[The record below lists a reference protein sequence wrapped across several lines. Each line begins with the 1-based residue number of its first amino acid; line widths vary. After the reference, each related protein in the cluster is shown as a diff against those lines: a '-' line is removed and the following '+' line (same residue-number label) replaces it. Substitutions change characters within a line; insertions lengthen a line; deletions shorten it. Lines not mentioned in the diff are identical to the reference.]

1 MLFRILK
8 KDIRRRK
15 TMNLIL
21 LLFVI
26 LATMFVA
33 SGLSNVMTVLNGTD
47 YYMDKA
53 GLGDYVV
60 ITQGEDAFDGPE
72 DLESHLKKNE
82 KVKGYRL
89 EHYIALARKDLT
101 CNGKKAQSDSTMM
114 LTSIEDDGL
123 TYFDKDNREI
133 TGVEEGYTYVQLR
146 FLTGNDLKV
155 GDTLHLSKEGVELDL
170 IIAGTFKD
178 ACLGSE
184 MMGNNRFLISG
195 KDMEKI
201 VSDPRIRKMW
211 GGEMGYVDTD
221 DVQGFA
227 ASISS
232 IDSISFDGSRSVLK
246 LTYVLS
252 LIIAFVV
259 LILSVALIIVSF
271 VVLRFAIHLSVM
283 EDFREIGVMK
293 AIGIRDRKIRGMYA
307 AKYLAIAVIGVLIGG
322 ALSFPFG
329 SMLIKSVSENMVLG
343 NDSDTLA
350 HILGGLAVA
359 LIITGFAWFCTRKVK
374 KMSPV
379 DAIRNGQTGERYR
392 KKKARGAG
400 KVRKNTEFFLA
411 VNDIRSNPKRYLSV
425 FLSIFICSLLVLM
438 IVNITTTMKSD
449 SFVETFGA
457 RRDLYVDDSDNIMT
471 LTGTGREAFDDY
483 VREKEKLLA
492 DAGMPCEISDE
503 IQYKYEILVGSDSY
517 KLDVQQGINVR
528 SDEYSYMEGSAPQ
541 NAHEAAITPQI
552 AEKTGLKMGDTF
564 TVDYGDHKADFL
576 VTATFQSMNQL
587 GMVIRVHQDAETD
600 FKHLSSSF
608 AFGLHFTDDPDA
620 KEIEARKDRVKE
632 LWGVEDL
639 SVMNAAEF
647 CDDCMKSADSMESVQ
662 NLLLLITLVVV
673 ILVTVLMERS
683 FASDEK
689 TQIALLKAVGFRNGS
704 IIKWHVWRFT
714 ICAFFAIL
722 LALAVSVP
730 VTNLG
735 ATPIFGMMGLK
746 TVDYRYNISM
756 TLAYPAI
763 IFVFTILVTW
773 IVAQCTRK
781 IKSSD
786 TANIE

>member
-33 SGLSNVMTVLNGTD
+33 SGLSNVMAVLNGTD

-72 DLESHLKKNE
+72 DLESHLKTNE
-82 KVKGYRL
+82 KLKGYRL

-101 CNGKKAQSDSTMM
+101 CNGKKSQSDSTMM

-133 TGVEEGYTYVQLR
+133 NGVEDGYTYVQLS

-201 VSDPRIRKMW
+201 VSDPQIRKMW

-307 AKYLAIAVIGVLIGG
+307 AKYLAIAVIGVLVGG

-359 LIITGFAWFCTRKVK
+359 LIITGFAWFCTGKVK

-392 KKKARGAG
+392 
-400 KVRKNTEFFLA
+400 
-411 VNDIRSNPKRYLSV
+411 
-425 FLSIFICSLLVLM
+425 
-438 IVNITTTMKSD
+438 
-449 SFVETFGA
+449 
-457 RRDLYVDDSDNIMT
+457 
-471 LTGTGREAFDDY
+471 
-483 VREKEKLLA
+483 
-492 DAGMPCEISDE
+492 
-503 IQYKYEILVGSDSY
+503 
-517 KLDVQQGINVR
+517 
-528 SDEYSYMEGSAPQ
+528 
-541 NAHEAAITPQI
+541 
-552 AEKTGLKMGDTF
+552 
-564 TVDYGDHKADFL
+564 
-576 VTATFQSMNQL
+576 
-587 GMVIRVHQDAETD
+587 
-600 FKHLSSSF
+600 
-608 AFGLHFTDDPDA
+608 
-620 KEIEARKDRVKE
+620 
-632 LWGVEDL
+632 
-639 SVMNAAEF
+639 
-647 CDDCMKSADSMESVQ
+647 
-662 NLLLLITLVVV
+662 
-673 ILVTVLMERS
+673 
-683 FASDEK
+683 
-689 TQIALLKAVGFRNGS
+689 
-704 IIKWHVWRFT
+704 
-714 ICAFFAIL
+714 
-722 LALAVSVP
+722 
-730 VTNLG
+730 
-735 ATPIFGMMGLK
+735 
-746 TVDYRYNISM
+746 
-756 TLAYPAI
+756 
-763 IFVFTILVTW
+763 
-773 IVAQCTRK
+773 
-781 IKSSD
+781 
-786 TANIE
+786 

>member
-8 KDIRRRK
+8 KDIRRKK

-33 SGLSNVMTVLNGTD
+33 SGLSNVMAVLNGTD
-47 YYMDKA
+47 YYLDKA

-60 ITQGEDAFDGPE
+60 ITQGEGMLDAPK
-72 DLESHLKKNE
+72 DLETHLKENE
-82 KVKGYRL
+82 KAKDFRL
-89 EHYIALARKDLT
+89 ERYIALAEKDLT
-101 CNGKKAQSDSTMM
+101 HNDKKSKSDSTMM
-114 LTSIEDDGL
+114 MTSIDDGGL
-123 TYFDKDNREI
+123 RYFDKDNREI
-133 TGVEEGYTYVQLR
+133 TKIEEGHTFVQLR
-146 FLTGNDLKV
+146 FLEGNDLKV
-155 GDTLHLSKEGVELDL
+155 GDSIRLRKEGVNILF
-170 IIAGTFKD
+170 IIDGTFKD

-195 KDMEKI
+195 QDMEKI
-201 VSDPRIRKMW
+201 MTDPTIHKMW

-221 DVQGFA
+221 DIQGFA

-232 IDSISFDGSRSVLK
+232 LDGISFDGARSTIK

-271 VVLRFAIHLSVM
+271 VVLRFAINLSVM

-307 AKYLAIAVIGVLIGG
+307 AKYLGIAVIGVLIGG
-322 ALSFPFG
+322 ILSFPFG
-329 SMLIKSVSENMVLG
+329 KMLIKSVSENMVLG
-343 NDSDTLA
+343 NDGDTLA
-350 HILGGLAVA
+350 HILGGLAVV
-359 LIITGFAWFCTRKVK
+359 LIITGFAWFCTGRVK

-379 DAIRNGQTGERYR
+379 DAIRSGQTGERYR

-411 VNDIRSNPKRYLSV
+411 VNDIRSNPRRYLSV

-438 IVNITTTMKSD
+438 IVNITTTMRSD

-457 RRDLYVDDSDNIMT
+457 KRDLYVDDSDNIMT
-471 LTGTGREAFDDY
+471 LTGTGKEEFAAY
-483 VREKEKLLA
+483 IREKEELLT
-492 DAGMPCEISDE
+492 DAGMPCVISDE
-503 IQYKYEILVGSDSY
+503 IQYKYKVIVGDESY
-517 KLDVQQGINVR
+517 KLDIQQGFNIR
-528 SDEYSYMEGSAPQ
+528 ADEYSIMSGSVPQ

-564 TVDYGDHKADFL
+564 TIDYGDHQADFL
-576 VTATFQSMNQL
+576 VTATFETMNQL
-587 GMVIRVHQDAETD
+587 GMVIRIHQDAETD
-600 FKHLSSSF
+600 FHHVSSTF
-608 AFGLHFTDDPDA
+608 AFGVRFTDHPDE
-620 KEIEARKDRVKE
+620 KEIEVRKAKVKE

-639 SVMNAAEF
+639 LVMNGAEF

-662 NLLLLITLVVV
+662 NLLLLITLIVV

-689 TQIALLKAVGFRNGS
+689 TQIALLKAVGFRNSS

-714 ICAFFAIL
+714 ICAFFAVV

-735 ATPIFGMMGLK
+735 ATPIFGMMGVK

-763 IFVFTILVTW
+763 IFVFTIFVTW
-773 IVAQCTRK
+773 IVAQCTRR